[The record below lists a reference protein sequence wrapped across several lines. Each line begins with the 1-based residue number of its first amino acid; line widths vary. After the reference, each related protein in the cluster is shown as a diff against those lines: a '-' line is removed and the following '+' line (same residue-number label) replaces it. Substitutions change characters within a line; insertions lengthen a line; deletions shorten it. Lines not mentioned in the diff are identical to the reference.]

1 MSPAFPNPV
10 PYPLR
15 ALPRWQPQ
23 AVRRRRNLNRWRA
36 ARRERAKARRVVHLT
51 YGEPVGSRG
60 FFASDPNGGRMHV
73 SVVDGFRTAC
83 GRVYADY
90 GDQMVDLG
98 DEARV
103 TCPACLRDWALAK
116 EEARAG
122 IDLSETPT
130 DLAMR
135 TTSGTG
141 RSPRR
146 KWGI

>member
-1 MSPAFPNPV
+1 MFPAFPNPV

-51 YGEPVGSRG
+51 YGAPVGSRG

-98 DEARV
+98 DEARRLASLTRV
-103 TCPACLRDWALAK
+103 EADHGDLVPELERRGLITTATTARRLTLRERK
-116 EEARAG
+116 AR
-122 IDLSETPT
+122 
-130 DLAMR
+130 
-135 TTSGTG
+135 
-141 RSPRR
+141 
-146 KWGI
+146 